1 MYRTVWIF
9 EQLSVGKN
17 LELDRS
23 SYDIFYHNDRYYRV
37 RHLTLPI
44 LKVG

>member
-1 MYRTVWIF
+1 MLKEKGTANLQHVS
-9 EQLSVGKN
+9 LSAIYEN
-17 LELDRS
+17 TLL
-23 SYDIFYHNDRYYRV
+23 YRV